1 MDASISDS
9 ALSRTRCSDVSEK
22 RRKILASTFG
32 RFHLWKSFESGPV
45 SLKVNRNRLKKK
57 KKKVIKLSIKRYR
70 RGLETFPQAKTSKSG
85 REYFSSFFR
94 HVRATSRYQRQ
105 VENTRVHF
113 WTFLPV
119 SVNAQ
124 NRRAKNY
131 F

>member
-1 MDASISDS
+1 MFVAT
-9 ALSRTRCSDVSEK
+9 LSRHAQLQ
-22 RRKILASTFG
+22 I
-32 RFHLWKSFESGPV
+32 
-45 SLKVNRNRLKKK
+45 LKK
-57 KKKVIKLSIKRYR
+57 IQARNFGYFSIDMSINQYR